1 MLLAIKNLLQHKIY
15 QIVNDGCRSD
25 RFNNVYWAMGLV
37 RGHLAIQGQL
47 DINENVQISKL
58 WKDSGHKGLGE

>member
-1 MLLAIKNLLQHKIY
+1 MLLAIKNLLHHKIY

-37 RGHLAIQGQL
+37 RGHLVVRRQGNI
-47 DINENVQISKL
+47 DVEVQASK
-58 WKDSGHKGLGE
+58 

>member
-1 MLLAIKNLLQHKIY
+1 
-15 QIVNDGCRSD
+15 
-25 RFNNVYWAMGLV
+25 MGLV